1 MHAAGLGIPMRVVA
15 LVVAAAFVA
24 GACGDDDDKRTGGA
38 TSPTMPTTPTAP
50 ADQDQTTSRSDEDQ
64 IRSTL
69 TTYLTAVANGDGR
82 TACARLTVD
91 GRRVVEKTP
100 GARVETCEGVIAQVA
115 AAAKPSDK
123 AKLRSLAAEDIE
135 VDVQGASATAKI
147 EGATRDAKLV
157 KSGERWLIDDLD
169 AGGAAAGS
177 GEPPKLKAEDVTY
190 GQVQRELRMALARR
204 YRVAALRCPR
214 VARVEPSQELK
225 CKIGVEGRWGTMT
238 VKLLPNAYVEYR
250 IRLGNRLSYGQS
262 QITP

>member
-1 MHAAGLGIPMRVVA
+1 MHAVGLGIPIRVVA
-15 LVVAAAFVA
+15 LVGAAAFMG
-24 GACGDDDDKRTGGA
+24 GACGDDDDEGDKRTGGA
-38 TSPTMPTTPTAP
+38 TSTTPTTQ
-50 ADQDQTTSRSDEDQ
+50 ADQDQTTSGSDEDQ

-82 TACARLTVD
+82 TACARLTAD

-100 GARVETCEGVIAQVA
+100 GARAETCEGVISQVA
-115 AAAKPSDK
+115 TAAKPSDK
-123 AKLRSLAAEDIE
+123 AKLRRLAAEDIE
-135 VDVQGASATAKI
+135 VDVQGASATAKL

-169 AGGAAAGS
+169 AGGAAAGR
-177 GEPPKLKAEDVTY
+177 GEPPELKAEDVTY

-204 YRVAALRCPR
+204 YTVTALRCPR

-225 CKIGVEGRWGTMT
+225 CKIEVEGRRGTIT